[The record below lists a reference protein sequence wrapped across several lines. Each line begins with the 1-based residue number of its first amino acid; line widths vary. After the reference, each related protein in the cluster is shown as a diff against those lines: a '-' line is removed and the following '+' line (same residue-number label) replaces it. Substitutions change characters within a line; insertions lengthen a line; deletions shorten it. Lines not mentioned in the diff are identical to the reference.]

1 MFCPQNLLGNAVMSS
16 FGALLHAEWI
26 WVISLAF
33 SLLSGSADQY
43 PGWRVDT
50 SNDSPITVSAAYR
63 WVTTAVQTRK
73 PNWKEAET
81 YALFPVMIQPFDV
94 LRYSAHR
101 NGPALSRKSHEII
114 PPGDYALYAT
124 GVFTYQVRVCHIQSP
139 GDLSDS
145 RLYSFFQP
153 ISSFLRME
161 KTVELNSPALATK
174 VRQCRKFCS

>member
-16 FGALLHAEWI
+16 FGPLLHAEWP

-43 PGWRVDT
+43 PGWRVD
-50 SNDSPITVSAAYR
+50 NDSPITVSTAYR
-63 WVTTAVQTRK
+63 WVTTAVQTRD
-73 PNWKEAET
+73 PDWEEAET